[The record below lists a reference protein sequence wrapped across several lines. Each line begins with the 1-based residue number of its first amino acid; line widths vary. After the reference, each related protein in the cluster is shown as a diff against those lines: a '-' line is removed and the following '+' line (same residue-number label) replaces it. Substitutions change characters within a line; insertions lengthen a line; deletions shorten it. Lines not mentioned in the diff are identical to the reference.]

1 MLSVAEA
8 RLEGCRQTLSASE
21 RKRQTE
27 IGEGHKFSEA
37 QDISQTTI
45 QALTCYEWGRG
56 EVSEGQEEEGISKAV
71 VKEEEVEIL
80 SLCFNEP

>member
-1 MLSVAEA
+1 MN
-8 RLEGCRQTLSASE
+8 G
-21 RKRQTE
+21 
-27 IGEGHKFSEA
+27 GG
-37 QDISQTTI
+37 
-45 QALTCYEWGRG
+45 G